1 MSLTLLR
8 VWPDGDNKN
17 RFGVSRARG
26 ILPRKKGESMA
37 LTDLTKSLNDT
48 ISTYNDP
55 LTEAVKSPGFSIA
68 MGGKVRTQ
76 LDERIMSLSLT
87 DNRGFDA
94 DQLSISVDD
103 SDGMV
108 ALPPRG
114 AELAVS
120 IGWLGEPLIYKGLY
134 TVDEVSHE
142 GPGDII
148 GITARSADFREEF
161 NVKREVSWHDVTV
174 ERVVS
179 AIAHRYGLK
188 AQISEMLM
196 DIEIDHAD
204 QTQESDMS
212 FLTRMADMLGAI
224 ATVKNGSLLF
234 ILPGGGVTAD
244 GKAIPSASIDR
255 TSGDRH
261 RFRIADRDAYTG
273 VRAYWLDLNFGKKKK
288 VSVKRR
294 KPAKPKK
301 EKSSSREGDYMEG
314 ADGNVYVLRKTYQ
327 NEEAAKRAAAA
338 KWQQLQRGA
347 AEFSITLA
355 RGRAE
360 LYPEMHVT
368 VSGFKDEID
377 NQDWIIARAEHVID
391 DSGFTTRLELEAKI
405 PDWIAETE

>member
-55 LTEAVKSPGFSIA
+55 LTEAVKSPGFSIT

-244 GKAIPSASIDR
+244 GKAIPSARIDR

>member
-1 MSLTLLR
+1 
-8 VWPDGDNKN
+8 
-17 RFGVSRARG
+17 
-26 ILPRKKGESMA
+26 MA
-37 LTDLTKSLNDT
+37 LTDLTKSLNDAV
-48 ISTYNDP
+48 SSYNDS
-55 LTEAVKSPGFSIA
+55 LTEAVKSPGFSIT
-68 MGGKVRTQ
+68 MGGKLRTQ

-94 DQLSISVDD
+94 DQLSISIDD

-120 IGWLGEPLIYKGLY
+120 IGWLGEPLVYKGLY

-212 FLTRMADMLGAI
+212 FLTRMAEMLGAI

-234 ILPGGGVTAD
+234 ILPGGGLTAD
-244 GKAIPSASIDR
+244 GKALPSASIDR

-294 KPAKPKK
+294 KSVKPKK

-355 RGRAE
+355 SGRAE